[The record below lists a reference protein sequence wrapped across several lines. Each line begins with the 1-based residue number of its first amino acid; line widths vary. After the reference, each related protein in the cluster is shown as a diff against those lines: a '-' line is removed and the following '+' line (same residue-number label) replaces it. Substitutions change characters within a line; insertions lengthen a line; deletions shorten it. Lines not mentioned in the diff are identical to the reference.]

1 MSENKVVAYLRK
13 SSKDSLDGE
22 ANKQLNSFSYQ
33 AKVVNELVRKHEL
46 ELKHPPFRDDH
57 TGYYAFSRNEFE
69 QMIKVIE
76 DEDVHGI
83 VCYDLS
89 RLARNFGDGGLIL
102 WFLQSGKIKCIYTY
116 DKVFT
121 DSHSDQL
128 MVAINF
134 AIAKNSSDQTSDKTK
149 KGIKDKVATTGHPH
163 YPPILGY
170 LGHGKPGKR
179 EWIIDPDVAP
189 LVRNM
194 FESYATGSFNLN
206 EITDYAY
213 SIGLRSNNK
222 KRTRM
227 GKNTIRNRLADIAYT
242 GVFLHE
248 GERVAG
254 KYTPIISSEL
264 FYKVQDVLQ
273 ERSHPKS
280 QHIDYAFSRMIACNN
295 CGGNI
300 SGTMKKG
307 ITYYR
312 CSKRKKPCSSIKVPY
327 LVESDFLDDFSQA
340 LKKIELHDKE
350 WKQLREYVAEL
361 NNQDKGQ
368 YLLQARMAK
377 SKVLEGEERLKEVGI
392 ARMKKEIDKDTAC
405 LLSNDAKEQI
415 KVFLVREQR
424 YEKMAQEVE
433 KRMKEFLDDLHHVA
447 NRFKSASE
455 ENQRTIVSVLCEN
468 LVWDGEKVR
477 WDWKKP
483 YYFIAKTD
491 KKSKRLPVHELIRNL
506 HHFIAS
512 PDVIGAKLVNF
523 STT

>member
-1 MSENKVVAYLRK
+1 MSTNKVVAYLRK
-13 SSKDSLDGE
+13 SSKDNLSGE

-33 AKVVNELVRKHEL
+33 QNVVNDIINKNELD
-46 ELKHPPFRDDH
+46 LKHPPFRDDH
-57 TGYYAFSRNEFE
+57 TGYYAFSRDGFH

-76 DEDVHGI
+76 DEEIDGI

-102 WFLQSGKIKCIYTY
+102 WYLQSGRIKSIYTY

-149 KGIKDKVATTGHPH
+149 KGIKDKVITTGHPH

-170 LGHGKPGKR
+170 LGSGKSGKR
-179 EWIIDPDVAP
+179 EWIIDPEVAP
-189 LVRNM
+189 LVRDL
-194 FESYATGSFNLN
+194 FESYATGTFNLN

-213 SIGLRSNNK
+213 SIGLRSNTK

-227 GKNTIRNRLADIAYT
+227 GKNTIRNRLTDIAYT
-242 GVFLHE
+242 GVFLLE
-248 GERVAG
+248 EERIAG
-254 KYTPIISSEL
+254 KYTPIITPEL
-264 FYKVQDVLQ
+264 FYKVQDVIQ

-280 QHIDYAFSRMIACNN
+280 QHVDYAFSRMITCAS
-295 CGGNI
+295 CGGNV

-312 CSKRKKPCSSIKVPY
+312 CSKRKEPCKLMKVPY
-327 LVESDFLDDFSQA
+327 LVESDFLDDFSEA
-340 LKKIELHDKE
+340 LKKIELVDKE

-361 NNQDKGQ
+361 NNEDKGK
-368 YLLQARMAK
+368 YLQQATMAK
-377 SKVLEGEERLKEVGI
+377 SRVLEAEERLKQIGV
-392 ARMKKEIDKDTAC
+392 ARMKKEIDKHTAD
-405 LLSNDAKEQI
+405 LLSKDAKEQI
-415 KVFLVREQR
+415 KVYVLREQR
-424 YEKMAQEVE
+424 YEKMAEEVE
-433 KRMKEFLDDLHHVA
+433 KRMKRFLDDLHHVA

-491 KKSKRLPVHELIRNL
+491 KKSKGLPREDSNL
-506 HHFIAS
+506 E
-512 PDVIGAKLVNF
+512 P
-523 STT
+523 